1 MLSST
6 LFGHRVLTSS
16 SSLTLRYLIRFAS
29 SSNSGG
35 GKFFDRLLPEDPP
48 ELKAYKARESRL
60 IRAQMGRSKFMDA
73 HRAKGADKV
82 RFKCVKFC
90 YARAHVER

>member
-1 MLSST
+1 MSAALSAT
-6 LFGHRVLTSS
+6 VYARRVLASRLHSTMNYFS
-16 SSLTLRYLIRFAS
+16 TRFAS
-29 SSNSGG
+29 SSNSGGSNSGG

-73 HRAKGADKV
+73 HRAKGVDKV
-82 RFKCVKFC
+82 R
-90 YARAHVER
+90 

>member
-1 MLSST
+1 MLSPTLSVRRVLVSTSSST
-6 LFGHRVLTSS
+6 L
-16 SSLTLRYLIRFAS
+16 RYFIRFAS
-29 SSNSGG
+29 SSSSNSGG
-35 GKFFDRLLPEDPP
+35 NGKFFDRLLPEDPP

-82 RFKCVKFC
+82 R
-90 YARAHVER
+90 